1 MNDSVKIRI
10 TGDNTDYRK
19 KLKESQQS
27 TAKTSKEIQSEVM
40 KLAHRYKREGMSM
53 SDAMKK
59 AHAEVKE
66 NAKDAFDEAG
76 KSAKEWGEEV
86 EDSAKQV
93 KRSFDD
99 FGPIAEKGTKRI
111 AAVAGAVG
119 GIVSSLAQSALSGFE
134 SLISEAV
141 SASDALSKFAGTMK
155 FAGFDEKEINAARE
169 AVKKY
174 ADQTVFDLN
183 DVDNTTAQ
191 LAANGVKD
199 YQKLTEAAGNLTA
212 VAGGGAD
219 AFKSVA
225 MMMTQTAAAGK
236 LTTEN
241 WNQLAD
247 AIPGASGKLQEAM
260 LKNGAYTGNF
270 RDAMAQGQI
279 TAEEFNQALME
290 LGMSDAAIEA
300 AKSTETFEG
309 AIGNFKAN
317 IISGMNE
324 IIDAMGKDRLTG
336 AINLLSDAV
345 VGVFSYM
352 ASVVGFIADHVGV
365 FRTLG
370 TVVLVAAGAFGLL
383 KAGLAISGAIQA
395 VSTAMTV
402 LSAVMTMYGSGASFA
417 TIMSTGFSAAQK
429 IMSTIVALA
438 TGKISLATAAQWAW
452 NAALNAN
459 PIGIVLIA
467 IAALVAAIILLWKN
481 CEWFRDAVQ
490 KGLEVLR
497 SAVEYVWEKIQ
508 VVFEAVKP
516 ILELLWEAIKIIFQT
531 GLDFIIM
538 YFQTAWQAI
547 QFVWDL
553 VEPYFAAIWSAID
566 LIFSV
571 VVEVLADYFER
582 AYTAIKFIWD
592 LVAPYFQQIW
602 NTIKTIFSVVSAVL
616 GGNFGDAWKAVKNW
630 WNESRK
636 FFEDIWNGIK
646 GVFFDVVSFFS
657 TKFREARD
665 KVGEWFTV
673 DHFKSIFKNSICGGL
688 ENIIE
693 DVKTA
698 AGKVWQAIKNAMSK
712 AISVV
717 FGFGGGGEGGDDYG
731 QSKGGSLSPFSSAH
745 ISSGYGWRIHPI
757 TKQRKFHSGVDF
769 AAPGG
774 TPIQATTAGRVI
786 GVYHSSKGYGN
797 HVMIQ
802 DGKGYV
808 HLYGH
813 MSRTAANV
821 GALVM
826 RGSRIGYVGTTG
838 ASTGN
843 HLHYEVRFNG
853 ASVNPKPWYSSARG
867 YATGGFPLPGELF
880 FANENGI
887 EMMGKMGKRNVVAN
901 NMQIID
907 GIRSGI
913 YSGMLQLRRQ
923 SGGTAKTNNI
933 NFTQHFYKQNVSP
946 SDTKRAARRGV
957 REALAGGTT

>member
-10 TGDNTDYRK
+10 TGDNTDYK
-19 KLKESQQS
+19 KKMNEL
-27 TAKTSKEIQSEVM
+27 
-40 KLAHRYKREGMSM
+40 
-53 SDAMKK
+53 
-59 AHAEVKE
+59 
-66 NAKDAFDEAG
+66 
-76 KSAKEWGEEV
+76 
-86 EDSAKQV
+86 
-93 KRSFDD
+93 
-99 FGPIAEKGTKRI
+99 GPIAEKGTKRI

-141 SASDALSKFAGTMK
+141 NASDALSKFAGTMK

-183 DVDNTTAQ
+183 DVANTTAQ

-324 IIDAMGKDRLTG
+324 IIDAMGKYRLTG

-370 TVVLVAAGAFGLL
+370 TVVLVVAGAFGLL
-383 KAGLAISGAIQA
+383 KAGLAISGAISA
-395 VSTAMTV
+395 VTSAMKVMSTVVA
-402 LSAVMTMYGSGASFA
+402 LSA
-417 TIMSTGFSAAQK
+417 
-429 IMSTIVALA
+429 
-438 TGKISLATAAQWAW
+438 GKVSLATAAQWAW

-665 KVGEWFTV
+665 KVEEWFTV
-673 DHFKSIFKNSICGGL
+673 EHFEGIFKSSICDGL

-698 AGKVWQAIKNAMSK
+698 AGKVWQAIKDAMSK

-786 GVYHSSKGYGN
+786 GVYHSGKGYGN

-880 FANENGI
+880 VANENGI

-913 YSGMLQLRRQ
+913 YSGMMQLRRQ